1 MVNFNRGQVNQD
13 NEIYEADEE
22 EELKN
27 DAHMLKNDAHM
38 MKKVLK
44 DPSVC
49 HLRHN
54 NQNPS
59 K

>member
-1 MVNFNRGQVNQD
+1 MVNFNRGQINQE

-27 DAHMLKNDAHM
+27 DAHMLK
-38 MKKVLK
+38 KVLK
-44 DPSVC
+44 DPRVH
-49 HLRHN
+49 HLPHN
-54 NQNPS
+54 NQNLT